1 MNILCPVSD
10 EKINEKIV
18 RYIAFATFLMALIY
32 IFNPHIILLSFL
44 AFDFFSRGFGFS
56 RFSPLSFSGS
66 ALVDY
71 IPFKS
76 KRIDKAPKI
85 FAARIGFMLSV
96 IAMILLFSD
105 AILASQITILIIAF
119 FAFLEW
125 SVSFCM
131 GCYIYSWIIVPWFTR
146 R

>member
-18 RYIAFATFLMALIY
+18 RYIAFATFLIALAFIY
-32 IFNPHIILLSFL
+32 HPNIVIVTFL
-44 AFDFFSRGFGFS
+44 AIDFFSRGFGFS
-56 RFSPLSFSGS
+56 RFSPLAFSGYTFM
-66 ALVDY
+66 DF

-85 FAARIGFMLSV
+85 FAARIVFLLSV
-96 IAMILLFSD
+96 IAMILVFSD
-105 AILASQITILIIAF
+105 ALLASQITILVLAF

-131 GCYIYSWIIVPWFTR
+131 GCYIYSLIILPWFTR